1 MRTALCLV
9 LVAACGISNKVAPDG
24 AGTDGVVVPGDGSG
38 GSAGGVLAIELTD
51 KPASLGNQASVS
63 FGWNVNAGA
72 TVECRID
79 SEAYAACTSPHA
91 AGPLADGAH
100 TFDARATLG
109 EQHAE
114 VPEYTFTVDTVAPAL
129 VLTGQP
135 PQLSPVATATF
146 HFMVDDAT
154 AVTCQLDA
162 AAPAACTDSASY
174 QSLADGQHTFTLSGT
189 DGAGNTA
196 TKTYTWTVDTSAPTL
211 TITTEPP
218 NPTNTTSARFEFTIG
233 TSATVSCQLDSGAA
247 VACTSPQ
254 MYSGLAEGNH
264 TFTLRGTNTTGQTT
278 TQAYTWQVDTTP
290 PAVSITSQPVA
301 NSPDAAGQFA
311 FTVNGASTVTCALDG
326 GTAATCSA
334 TYPYSLPDGSHTF
347 AVKAVDLA
355 GNATTKSVTWTIDT
369 VAPTITLG
377 SMPPNPSTS
386 AAAQFAFTVNG
397 ASSTTCK
404 LDSGSATACTTSAS
418 YGGLG
423 DGNHTFTITA
433 TDAATNVSTKTYTWL
448 VDTVAP
454 ALSITSAPSGQVSSA
469 SAHITFTAGA
479 DAVSVTCQLD
489 GGAAAAC
496 SGAVDYTGL
505 SEGSHTFTVRASDA
519 AGNTASRTATW
530 TVDTTAPSVMIT
542 SYPPDPTNSRT
553 APFQFTV
560 TGATA
565 TTCQLDGGAATACST
580 AITYDT
586 LADGVHTF
594 TVKASDGAGNVTTQ
608 SRSWTVDATPPTVTF
623 GTVPGNPT
631 KTTADAF
638 SWSVSESA
646 TVTCQVDTGSQVPCP
661 SGSYTT
667 PTLGEGPHTFTVR
680 ATDAAMNTGSAVYSW
695 KIDTTAPSVGVYI
708 GPASNTRNPSI
719 TYYVSEPASVVYWL
733 DRAPG
738 GTASSNP
745 FSLSGLADGTHYLT
759 LFATDAAGNQGYSS
773 EYSWV
778 VDATAP
784 SIIAGAN
791 CNATS
796 LTWSWTA
803 TDASGIANCSC
814 SVGGA
819 TFNCAADDSVTYN
832 DWNET
837 TFSITCKDA
846 YGNSKNVVKTIHPT
860 TTLCQ

>member
-9 LVAACGISNKVAPDG
+9 VVAACGISNKVAPDG
-24 AGTDGVVVPGDGSG
+24 AATDGMVAPGDGSG
-38 GSAGGVLAIELTD
+38 SGGGVLAIALID

-63 FGWNVNAGA
+63 FQWTVNAGA
-72 TVECRID
+72 VVECRVD
-79 SEAYAACTSPHA
+79 SDAYAACTSPHA
-91 AGPLADGAH
+91 AGPLTDGAH
-100 TFDARATLG
+100 SFDARATLG
-109 EQHAE
+109 DQQAE
-114 VPEYTFTVDTVAPAL
+114 VPRYTFTVDTVAPAL

-135 PQLSPVATATF
+135 PLLSPVATAQF
-146 HFMVDDAT
+146 HFMTDDAT
-154 AVTCQLDA
+154 TVTCQLDA
-162 AAPAACTDSASY
+162 AAAVACMDTVSY
-174 QSLADGQHTFTLSGT
+174 QSLADGQHTFTLGGT

-196 TKTYTWTVDTSAPTL
+196 TKTYTWTVDTSAPTV

-233 TSATVSCQLDSGAA
+233 TSSTVSCQLDSGAA

-254 MYSGLAEGNH
+254 TYSGLAEGNH
-264 TFTLRGTNTTGQTT
+264 TFTLRGTNTAGQTT
-278 TQAYTWQVDTTP
+278 TQVYTWQVDTTP
-290 PAVSITSQPVA
+290 PAVSITSQPAA

-311 FTVNGASTVTCALDG
+311 FTVNGASTVTCALDA
-326 GTAATCSA
+326 GTPATCSG

-347 AVKAVDLA
+347 ALKAVDLA
-355 GNATTKSVTWTIDT
+355 GNVTTKSVTWTIDT
-369 VAPTITLG
+369 VAPAITLG

-386 AAAQFAFTVNG
+386 AAAQFAFTVSG
-397 ASSTTCK
+397 ATSTTCK
-404 LDSGSATACTTSAS
+404 LDSGSAMACTTAAS
-418 YGGLG
+418 YSGLS

-433 TDAATNVSTKTYTWL
+433 TDAATNVATKTYAWL
-448 VDTVAP
+448 IDTVAP
-454 ALSITSAPSGQVSSA
+454 SLSITSAPSGSVNTT

-479 DAVSVTCQLD
+479 DAVSVTCALD

-505 SEGSHTFTVRASDA
+505 ADGSHTFTVRASDA
-519 AGNTASRTATW
+519 AGNTASRQATW

-560 TGATA
+560 TGATS
-565 TTCQLDGGAATACST
+565 TTCQLDSAAATTCTT
-580 AITYDT
+580 AITYDS
-586 LADGVHTF
+586 LADGAHTF
-594 TVKASDGAGNVTTQ
+594 TVKATDGAGNVTTQ
-608 SRSWTVDATPPTVTF
+608 SHSWTVDATPPTVTF

-638 SWSVSESA
+638 SWSVSEAA
-646 TVTCQVDTGSQVPCP
+646 TVTCQVDAGSQVPCP

-680 ATDAAMNTGSAVYSW
+680 ATDAATNTGSVVYSW
-695 KIDTTAPSVGVYI
+695 TIDTTPPKVGVYI

-719 TYYVSEPASVVYWL
+719 TYYVSETASVTYWL
-733 DRAPG
+733 DHASFG
-738 GTASSNP
+738 AASSNP

-759 LFATDAAGNQGYSS
+759 LYATDTAGNQGYSS

-784 SIIAGAN
+784 SITAGAS
-791 CNATS
+791 CDAS
-796 LTWSWTA
+796 GMTWSWTA
-803 TDASGIANCSC
+803 TDASGIASCSC
-814 SVGGA
+814 TVAGS
-819 TFNCAADDSVTYN
+819 TFSCAADSSLTYN

-846 YGNSKNVVKTIHPT
+846 YGNAKTVGKTFHPSP
-860 TTLCQ
+860 TLCQ